1 MGLSKKLYEEWLDE
15 QELKAAQESEARQL
29 IDADGYHMVNCLCD
43 ECVEQN
49 DRLERL
55 MAKDD

>member
-1 MGLSKKLYEEWLDE
+1 MGAVKQMYLQWLDE
-15 QELKAAQESEARQL
+15 QELKAAKESEARQL
-29 IDADGYHMVNCLCD
+29 VDADGYHMVNCLCD
-43 ECVEQN
+43 ECLEQN